1 MTTATALP
9 KALRQE
15 RDREVTYVWRSPKID
30 IKQDHSGDL
39 WGEQIE
45 LEFDHN
51 AKRKQYEATVRRVL
65 WKPCDTF
72 TITSFTVFDYA
83 NYPSVC
89 FATKPVGRYGDKS
102 FAEFEKQ
109 ILDELDDHLASTPIL
124 RELLSRTLAY

>member
-1 MTTATALP
+1 MTTETALP

-15 RDREVTYVWRSPKID
+15 GERVIKYVWKSPNLD
-30 IKQDHSGDL
+30 IRQDHSGDM

-51 AKRKQYEATVRRVL
+51 ARRKQYEATVRRLL
-65 WKPCDTF
+65 WQPHDNF
-72 TITSFTVFDYA
+72 TITSFDLFNRA

-89 FATKPVGRYGDKS
+89 FATKSVGRYGDKS

-109 ILDELDDHLASTPIL
+109 ILDGLDDYLATIPIL
-124 RELLSRTLAY
+124 RDLLSRTLTY

>member
-30 IKQDHSGDL
+30 IKQDHSADL

-51 AKRKQYEATVRRVL
+51 AKRKQYEATIRRVL
-65 WKPCDTF
+65 WQPSDTF
-72 TITSFTVFDYA
+72 TITSFMMFDRE